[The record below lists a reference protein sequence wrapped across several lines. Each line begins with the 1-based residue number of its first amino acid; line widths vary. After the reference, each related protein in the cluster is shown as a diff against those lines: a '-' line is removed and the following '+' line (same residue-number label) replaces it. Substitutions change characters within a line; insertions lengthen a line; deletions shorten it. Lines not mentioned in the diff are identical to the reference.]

1 MSKNSR
7 TKAMRAAKEGQ
18 ETRDIRDEREIRS
31 GKVLDSLEGSVEDVE
46 EEPAADGEN
55 ETEETFDSS
64 VPTIKNSKLMFVIG
78 ILIIAMTVVGLF
90 TTVKA
95 AIELGDRLIHQT
107 DLKEDFA
114 EFLYP
119 VVVTDTPAFANVEE
133 APSSIIISA
142 AIWRIILSGNTD
154 KYVNDG
160 SSMTVSE
167 IDVESAAAALFGF
180 GAPVQHQSVGFGE
193 TAFTYDSSAKSYIVP
208 LNLAPANY
216 WPRVSEMSNV
226 GELFTLKVEYMSP
239 IMAVGGID
247 LDSEVANKTMIYTV
261 SRTASSMTVVSVNY
275 DENSDIKE

>member
-7 TKAMRAAKEGQ
+7 TKAMRAAKEAG
-18 ETRDIRDEREIRS
+18 EARSPRDEREEKS

-46 EEPAADGEN
+46 EESSAEAEV

-64 VPTIKNSKLMFVIG
+64 APTLKNSKLMFAVG
-78 ILIIAMTVVGLF
+78 LVIIAMTVVGLF
-90 TTVKA
+90 TTVKS

-107 DLKEDFA
+107 ALKEEFA

-119 VVVTDTPAFANVEE
+119 VVITDTPAFSSVEE
-133 APSSIIISA
+133 APPSIIINA

-154 KYVNDG
+154 KYENDG
-160 SSMTVSE
+160 SSMTISE

-180 GAPVQHQSVGFGE
+180 GASVEHQSVGFGE
-193 TAFTYDSSAKSYIVP
+193 STFTYVSSTKSYTVP
-208 LNLAPANY
+208 LNLSPSNY

-226 GELFTLKVEYMSP
+226 SELFTLKVEYMSP

-247 LDSEVANKTMIYTV
+247 LDSETANKTMIYTV
-261 SRTASSMTVVSVNY
+261 SRTASSMTIISVDY
-275 DENSDIKE
+275 DENSTLRE